1 MEREANYAA
10 VGAFVLL
17 VALAAALFVYWYSG
31 TRVHRTYDRYE
42 IYFDGTVSGL
52 EQGAPVR
59 YLGVRVGRVVD
70 LRIDPRNA
78 GRVEVIAAI
87 ESTTPIS
94 SRTLAELDLQGLT
107 GLLYIDLQRSAQAA
121 TAPLVPSLEYP
132 VIRAAPSQFDVFMG
146 QLPRLAASAGG
157 VIERLDRLL
166 SNRNIDDVSRSL
178 DNLTEASNHLPE
190 TVRSVNALL
199 IQLRAATVELGATA
213 HSARTLMDTAGP
225 QVVTTVQR
233 LRTVA
238 DKLSDAA
245 NQLDK
250 MIAENRG
257 AVHSFTRSSLPE
269 IESFVREGRA
279 AAKSIRELSDS
290 LRQNPSQIIYQPAPA
305 GVEIPR

>member
-31 TRVHRTYDRYE
+31 TRVHRTYERYE

-52 EQGAPVR
+52 EEGAPVR
-59 YLGVRVGRVVD
+59 YLGVRVGRVVTM
-70 LRIDPRNA
+70 RVDPRNP

-107 GLLYIDLQRSAQAA
+107 GLLYIDLQHSDHPA
-121 TAPLVPSLEYP
+121 TAPLVPSLKYP
-132 VIRAAPSQFDVFMG
+132 VIRAAPSQFDVFLG

-157 VIERLDRLL
+157 VLQRLDRLL
-166 SNRNIDDVSRSL
+166 SDHNIDDVSRAL
-178 DNLTEASNHLPE
+178 DNLTDASNHLPE

-199 IQLRAATVELGATA
+199 IQLRSATVELGATA

-225 QVVTTVQR
+225 QVVVTVKR
-233 LRTVA
+233 LHSLA

-245 NQLDK
+245 GQLDK

-257 AVHSFTRSSLPE
+257 AVRSFTRSSLPE
-269 IESFVREGRA
+269 IESLIRESRA
-279 AAKSIRELSDS
+279 AAQSIRQLSDS
-290 LRQNPSQIIYQPAPA
+290 LRQNPSQLIYQPAPR